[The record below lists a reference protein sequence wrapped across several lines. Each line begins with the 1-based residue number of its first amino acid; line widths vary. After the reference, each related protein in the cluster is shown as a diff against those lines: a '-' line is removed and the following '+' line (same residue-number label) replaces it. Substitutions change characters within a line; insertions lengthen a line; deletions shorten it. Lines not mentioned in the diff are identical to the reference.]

1 MRALIQRVTEASV
14 TIDQS
19 VHSHISKGLLIL
31 VGIESADT
39 QEDIEWMNNSILDI
53 QGEVLV
59 VSQFTLHAGTKKGN
73 RPSFIKAA
81 HPDLAIPLYKK
92 FVNECAS
99 TVTTKTGVFGANM
112 KVALV
117 NDGPVTIWLDS
128 KNRE

>member
-1 MRALIQRVTEASV
+1 MRAP
-14 TIDQS
+14 
-19 VHSHISKGLLIL
+19 
-31 VGIESADT
+31 
-39 QEDIEWMNNSILDI
+39 
-53 QGEVLV
+53 
-59 VSQFTLHAGTKKGN
+59 KGN

-128 KNRE
+128 KNRSRITLRLSYQLPTVACCVWYPYR